1 LACKWPALA
10 AYAQTIAVTLVVLAI
25 TFLSVVIG
33 ELVPKSIA
41 LHNPEQIAALTVKP
55 MHALSVVFY
64 PVVKLLS
71 SATEGLTKLLGFSQK
86 QEPAITPEE
95 VRILVEQGEKSGVF
109 ETTEREMVEGVLS
122 LDDRRVTLFM
132 TPRTEV
138 VTLDI
143 TDSRKSQIETIIRNA
158 EYGYLPVVDGDLDHT
173 KGMLIVKRALTLI
186 AEGKFEDVVHCIEP
200 PVMIPES
207 LSGLQALNILE
218 MREGL
223 RAS

>member
-1 LACKWPALA
+1 
-10 AYAQTIAVTLVVLAI
+10 
-25 TFLSVVIG
+25 
-33 ELVPKSIA
+33 
-41 LHNPEQIAALTVKP
+41 VKP